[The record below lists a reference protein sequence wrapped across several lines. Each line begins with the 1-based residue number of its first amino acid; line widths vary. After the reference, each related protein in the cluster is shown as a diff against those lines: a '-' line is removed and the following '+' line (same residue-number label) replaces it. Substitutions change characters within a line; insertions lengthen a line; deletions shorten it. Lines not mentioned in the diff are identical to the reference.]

1 MLSLN
6 NHPYL
11 MPPDTNT
18 LVTSD
23 ILETPQL
30 FKYTSG
36 LRHLSLTDSK
46 ARKSGCRRCTGTA
59 TPGGYTKSK
68 VLGPLPCSKNQHAG
82 RATDTYLKLRNW
94 EGKVFVFG
102 PDMAAGILEVFH
114 WCVLRVLAQKRERCD
129 QDESLPGCRPHE
141 ELP

>member
-1 MLSLN
+1 
-6 NHPYL
+6 
-11 MPPDTNT
+11 MPPDINT

-30 FKYTSG
+30 FKYTSY

-46 ARKSGCRRCTGTA
+46 ARKCDCQRCTGPA
-59 TPGGYTKSK
+59 TRGGYVKSK
-68 VLGPLPCSKNQHAG
+68 VLGPLVRSKNQHAG
-82 RATDTYLKLRNW
+82 KAADTYLKLRDW
-94 EGKVFVFG
+94 EGEVSVLG

-129 QDESLPGCRPHE
+129 QDENLAGCRLREASGDAHTQ